1 MGFSNYIWH
10 HKCAWLIS
18 AHKRA
23 NKTFPS
29 PSLLLLC
36 LFTETYAILRWP
48 APPARSRVPTDYHIG
63 STAPS
68 TVCNTPP
75 PFPSHPPPITPT
87 PRLMSAE
94 TMYQRVNPEHQHHHH
109 HHQPWV
115 HIVAYKNTGLCIKFQ
130 TFSQPACFHHLQ
142 KIFNFNQHNIIRLPS

>member
-1 MGFSNYIWH
+1 MGFSNYIWY
-10 HKCAWLIS
+10 HKCACLIS

-29 PSLLLLC
+29 PSTTIVFIYRDIC
-36 LFTETYAILRWP
+36 NIEVAS
-48 APPARSRVPTDYHIG
+48 PPRPRVPTDYHIG

-68 TVCNTPP
+68 SVYNTPP
-75 PFPSHPPPITPT
+75 PFPSHPPPTPPT

-94 TMYQRVNPEHQHHHH
+94 TMHQRVNPEHQHHHH

-115 HIVAYKNTGLCIKFQ
+115 HILAYQNTGLCIKFQ
-130 TFSQPACFHHLQ
+130 IFSQPACFHHLQ
-142 KIFNFNQHNIIRLPS
+142 NIFNFNQHNIIRLPS